1 MLVLDARKRWT
12 RPQNTEEIK
21 FRSGVYHRIPESE
34 GVLVDDMKY
43 MPASEQQIHEKLLGV
58 EGLDAVDQHALRYI
72 AQYAGG
78 EGWVPVEDY
87 EQKLRNL
94 HNVPD
99 RRKDGEWERQWV
111 NGTRLWEIAKRVQ
124 DRYQG
129 RPPMPSRGQHEA
141 EADARIKAVRAQ
153 EKVATGRDRES
164 IAARRAQQEA
174 AEQTRREEKEK
185 LLAMKRT
192 HEESGQA
199 EQSKRYKNAHE
210 GEQGAVVGL
219 DEAFFRAHRKR
230 KAGGKRKLHPA
241 MRPHTE
247 FMRAFKRPGKKEEV
261 RRWWTQTKGRAWPK
275 LR

>member
-1 MLVLDARKRWT
+1 
-12 RPQNTEEIK
+12 
-21 FRSGVYHRIPESE
+21 
-34 GVLVDDMKY
+34 
-43 MPASEQQIHEKLLGV
+43 
-58 EGLDAVDQHALRYI
+58 
-72 AQYAGG
+72 
-78 EGWVPVEDY
+78 
-87 EQKLRNL
+87 
-94 HNVPD
+94 
-99 RRKDGEWERQWV
+99 
-111 NGTRLWEIAKRVQ
+111 
-124 DRYQG
+124 
-129 RPPMPSRGQHEA
+129 MPSRGQHEA

-174 AEQTRREEKEK
+174 AEQTRREEEEK